1 MKKFITWLSA
11 GLLVLAGCSEGNKG
25 EEQSVPVD
33 EPAPTVEIVQDPTE
47 PLKDF
52 SLLFTPQNDSFSF
65 SNFQGGSAPADL
77 TVNMSRRLYGDSQV
91 CSDVT
96 NNQCT
101 PYPVILQ
108 LISQANKSMQGGLCE
123 GLAVLSLR
131 LANNPSSLAEFQNV
145 DNVSQLVKE
154 DPALLSE
161 LAYWYVTQFA
171 TEVQAEASSY
181 LEKHPAQLAEI
192 LLRDFEAAA
201 NGDPSTGYT
210 IGIYSS
216 EGGHA
221 VTPYRVEEVDGGYR
235 IYIYDSNWPN
245 EERWIDV
252 DGEGWTYALA
262 ATNPTEEASAWGG
275 STGTMEL
282 TPMVSRS
289 GPFTCGFCPQEEGG
303 DSATMLTVA
312 SSGSKQMSIQV
323 VTEDGKRLG
332 YFDGEFVNEIP
343 GATYRY
349 LISGPTTADPVLVFL
364 PPGVKA
370 FDADVEEIKN
380 PASSVGEGSTT
391 PKQDTEESTTQQ
403 EEKQQYS
410 LLLLNEEKSVQIEA
424 TIEEPDEEEDEDS
437 LIGFSEERLEIAEVE
452 DAIVAVAIDALEVEI
467 ELDEGQE
474 FELEL
479 DDTVEGEAE
488 LEIEIQNEEGEV
500 LAELDVDIEAYLVQ
514 EDDELDPLEP
524 EPLPVIIE
532 IAYDEETGEITQ
544 EEDQIEAWV
553 ASDAEYYQAVATGT
567 LEEVL
572 GESYVEEIEELIVW
586 EVEWDEEEDLIDL
599 TAVLLSVDDD
609 YWEDEQWDEVDYDD
623 EWFLEENDDV
633 VFAVVEDPDAWFI
646 EDEWVPEEEWIEDWE
661 DEEWYSDEDEDNELL
676 EDDLPLPEDEGRPE
690 ETPPPFEESEE
701 DTTEPDEE
709 IPVETPEPEEEY
721 FYYENEDEYEEDGE
735 LEEYDEFLEDETD
748 IMEEITDVDMFSQTS
763 YSTGSAVLA
772 RGSDGYWY
780 ETVTTTATE
789 TITTITTTDT
799 TTTDFYRPVSNL
811 QTLVYRR
818 INYCEGVTNTWSM
831 CGSYTPVVINNY
843 NTVTYGQQYSVS
855 ETVTTTETSI
865 TTQVTTIDVVV
876 PASCSQG
883 GFTGLGDWCIVDSTG
898 NNDRVSVAFSVP
910 TAEEEGPEGDG
921 LMDIRIDAETNLTA
935 ANWSDDTDEHGDPY
949 IYLHHDT
956 DPSEEITVGD
966 LIQADDDGG
975 NDCGNWQDC
984 NNPPSTATDED
995 ETPNVTLADG
1005 SAVIDNVSDP
1015 WDSRIERELSAGDY
1029 VVDAAVY
1036 SDETDGWYRLTIRDA
1051 DVPYPEENNETA

>member
-25 EEQSVPVD
+25 AGQEVPVD
-33 EPAPTVEIVQDPTE
+33 EPVPTVEIVQDPTE

-52 SLLFTPQNDSFSF
+52 SLLFSPQDDSFSF
-65 SNFQGGSAPADL
+65 PNFQGGSAPADL

-96 NNQCT
+96 DNQCT

-131 LANNPSSLAEFQNV
+131 LANDPSSLVEFQNV

-171 TEVQAEASSY
+171 TEVQAEASMY

-391 PKQDTEESTTQQ
+391 PKQDNEESTTQV

-424 TIEEPDEEEDEDS
+424 AIQEPDEEEGDEDS

-467 ELDEGQE
+467 ELEEGQE

-479 DDTVEGEAE
+479 DDTIEGEAE

-514 EDDELDPLEP
+514 EDDELDPLDP

-572 GESYVEEIEELIVW
+572 GESYVEEIEELTVW
-586 EVEWDEEEDLIDL
+586 EVEWDEEEDSIDL
-599 TAVLLSVDDD
+599 TEVLLSVEDD
-609 YWEDEQWDEVDYDD
+609 YWEDDKWEETNYDD
-623 EWFLEENDDV
+623 EWFVTEYENNT
-633 VFAVVEDPDAWFI
+633 FAEVSDPDEWFVD
-646 EDEWVPEEEWIEDWE
+646 DEWIPDEEWNIEQDDKDEEIFEPLPPPEEEQKLEEDKDIPIED
-661 DEEWYSDEDEDNELL
+661 DEKI
-676 EDDLPLPEDEGRPE
+676 E
-690 ETPPPFEESEE
+690 E
-701 DTTEPDEE
+701 EP
-709 IPVETPEPEEEY
+709 VEEY
-721 FYYENEDEYEEDGE
+721 FYYENEEEYEEDGD

-748 IMEEITDVDMFSQTS
+748 IIEEITDVDTFSQTS

-789 TITTITTTDT
+789 TITTVTTTDT

-818 INYCEGVTNTWSM
+818 INYCEGVTNTWST
-831 CGSYTPVVINNY
+831 CGSYTPAVINSY

-855 ETVTTTETSI
+855 QTVTTTETNI
-865 TTQVTTIDVVV
+865 TTQVTTTDVVV

-898 NNDRVSVAFSVP
+898 NNDRVSIAFSVP

-935 ANWSDDTDEHGDPY
+935 AGWDDENDEHGDPY

-956 DPSEEITVGD
+956 DPSEDITVGN
-966 LIQADDDGG
+966 LIEEDDDGG

-995 ETPNVTLADG
+995 ETPDVELADG
-1005 SAVIDNVSDP
+1005 SPVIDNVSDP

-1029 VVDAAVY
+1029 VVQAAVY

-1051 DVPYPEENNETA
+1051 DVPYPEDDNETA

>member
-33 EPAPTVEIVQDPTE
+33 EPVPTVEIVQDPTE
-47 PLKDF
+47 PRKDF
-52 SLLFTPQNDSFSF
+52 SLLFSPQDDSFSF
-65 SNFQGGSAPADL
+65 PNFQGGSAPADL

-108 LISQANKSMQGGLCE
+108 LISQANRSMQGGLCE

-131 LANNPSSLAEFQNV
+131 LANDPSSLAEFQNV

-171 TEVQAEASSY
+171 TEVQAEASMY

-364 PPGVKA
+364 PPGVNA

-391 PKQDTEESTTQQ
+391 PKQDTEESTTEV

-424 TIEEPDEEEDEDS
+424 SIQEPDEEEGDEDS
-437 LIGFSEERLEIAEVE
+437 LIGFSEELLEIAEVE

-467 ELDEGQE
+467 ELEKGQE

-488 LEIEIQNEEGEV
+488 LEIEIQDEEGEV
-500 LAELDVDIEAYLVQ
+500 LAELDVDIEAYLVK
-514 EDDELDPLEP
+514 EEDELDQLEP

-544 EEDQIEAWV
+544 EEDEIEAWV
-553 ASDAEYYQAVATGT
+553 ASDAEYYQAVATGN

-599 TAVLLSVDDD
+599 TEVLLSVEDD
-609 YWEDEQWDEVDYDD
+609 YWEDDKWEETNYDD
-623 EWFLEENDDV
+623 EWFVTEYENDT
-633 VFAVVEDPDAWFI
+633 FAEVSNP
-646 EDEWVPEEEWIEDWE
+646 DEWFVDDEWIPDEEWNIEQDDKDEEIFEPLPPPEEEQKLEEDKDIPIED
-661 DEEWYSDEDEDNELL
+661 DEKI
-676 EDDLPLPEDEGRPE
+676 E
-690 ETPPPFEESEE
+690 E
-701 DTTEPDEE
+701 EP
-709 IPVETPEPEEEY
+709 VEEY
-721 FYYENEDEYEEDGE
+721 FYYENEEEYEEDGE

-748 IMEEITDVDMFSQTS
+748 IIEEITDVDTFSQTS

-789 TITTITTTDT
+789 TITTVTTTDT

-818 INYCEGVTNTWSM
+818 INYCEGVTNTWST
-831 CGSYTPVVINNY
+831 CGSYTPAVINSY

-855 ETVTTTETSI
+855 QTVTTTETNI
-865 TTQVTTIDVVV
+865 TTQVTTTDVVV

-898 NNDRVSVAFSVP
+898 NNDRVSIAFSVP

-935 ANWSDDTDEHGDPY
+935 AGWDDENDEHGDPY

-956 DPSEEITVGD
+956 DPSEDITVGN
-966 LIQADDDGG
+966 LIEEDDDGG
-975 NDCGNWQDC
+975 ADCMTVSWDNCQ
-984 NNPPSTATDED
+984 NPPSTATDED
-995 ETPNVTLADG
+995 ETPDVELADG
-1005 SAVIDNVSDP
+1005 SPVIDNVSDP

-1029 VVDAAVY
+1029 VVQAAVY

-1051 DVPYPEENNETA
+1051 DVPYPEDDNETA

>member
-11 GLLVLAGCSEGNKG
+11 SLLVLAGCSEGNKG
-25 EEQSVPVD
+25 AEQEVPQE

-52 SLLFTPQNDSFSF
+52 SLLFTPQSDSFSF

-96 NNQCT
+96 DNQCT

-108 LISQANKSMQGGLCE
+108 LISQANRSMQGGLCE

-131 LANNPSSLAEFQNV
+131 LANDPSSLAEFQNV

-332 YFDGEFVNEIP
+332 YFDGQFVNEIP

-364 PPGVKA
+364 PPGIKT
-370 FDADVEEIKN
+370 FDADVEEIKI
-380 PASSVGEGSTT
+380 PAPSVGEGSTT
-391 PKQDTEESTTQQ
+391 PKQDTEESTPEI

-424 TIEEPDEEEDEDS
+424 AIQEPDEEEGDEDS

-623 EWFLEENDDV
+623 EWFLEENDDA

-676 EDDLPLPEDEGRPE
+676 EDDLPLPEDEGWPE
-690 ETPPPFEESEE
+690 ETPPPFEETEE
-701 DTTEPDEE
+701 ETTEPDEE
-709 IPVETPEPEEEY
+709 IPVEEEEY
-721 FYYENEDEYEEDGE
+721 FYYEDEEEYEEEGE
-735 LEEYDEFLEDETD
+735 LEEYDEFLEEETE
-748 IMEEITDVDMFSQTS
+748 IEEYEEVETFVQTS
-763 YSTGSAVLA
+763 YGNPGVAVLA
-772 RGSDGYWY
+772 RGEDGYWY
-780 ETVTTTATE
+780 ETSTQNITQ
-789 TITTITTTDT
+789 TITTVTTTDT

-818 INYCEGVTNTWSM
+818 ISYCEGVTNTWSM
-831 CGSYTPVVINNY
+831 CGDYQPEVIDTY
-843 NTVTYGQQYSVS
+843 QTVTYGQQYAIS
-855 ETVTTTETSI
+855 ETVTTSETTV
-865 TTQVTTIDVVV
+865 TTQTTTTQIVV

-883 GFTGLGDWCIVDSTG
+883 GFTGLGDWCIVDSSD
-898 NNDRVSVAFSVP
+898 NDDRVSVAFSVP

-935 ANWSDDTDEHGDPY
+935 ANWDDENEEHGDPY

-956 DPSEEITVGD
+956 DPSEGITVGD

-984 NNPPSTATDED
+984 ENPPSTATDED
-995 ETPNVTLADG
+995 ETPDVTLADG
-1005 SAVIDNVSDP
+1005 SQVIDNVSDP
-1015 WDSRIERELSAGDY
+1015 WDSRIEIELSAGDY

-1036 SDETDGWYRLTIRDA
+1036 SDETDGWYMLTIRDA
-1051 DVPYPEENNETA
+1051 DVPYPEDNGTNV